1 MIGDHQHGCFGVR
14 KGEQLTNFPVY
25 FSIVLANCV
34 FELITCDV
42 EAMGRIHVVPKGV
55 MDTIDTHL
63 HHHEI
68 VPILG
73 GEEMSCE
80 LETLASHL
88 VYIGENLW
96 LIARTKV
103 PDVEDVFSNYL
114 LDLLSQLGWV
124 GVIAVRIW
132 RQEVA
137 YQYSFKRTRWV
148 RPWHANNNRTLAAA
162 RKNVPQSIFFNGER
176 IRDHILIVGV
186 VGSVSEPVYSK
197 QPRAFR

>member
-1 MIGDHQHGCFGVR
+1 
-14 KGEQLTNFPVY
+14 
-25 FSIVLANCV
+25 
-34 FELITCDV
+34 
-42 EAMGRIHVVPKGV
+42 MGRIHVVPKGV

-96 LIARTKV
+96 LVARTKV

-114 LDLLSQLGWV
+114 LDFLFQLGWV

-137 YQYSFKRTRWV
+137 Y
-148 RPWHANNNRTLAAA
+148 
-162 RKNVPQSIFFNGER
+162 
-176 IRDHILIVGV
+176 
-186 VGSVSEPVYSK
+186 
-197 QPRAFR
+197 